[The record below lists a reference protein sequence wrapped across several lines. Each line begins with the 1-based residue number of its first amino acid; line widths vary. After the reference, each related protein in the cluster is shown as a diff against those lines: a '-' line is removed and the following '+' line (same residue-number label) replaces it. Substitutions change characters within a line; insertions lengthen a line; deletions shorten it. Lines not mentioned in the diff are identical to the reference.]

1 MITAVTNGLTS
12 VIGWVGTIIDSMVGE
27 AAELGELL
35 PLFAIG
41 ISISV
46 IFLGVKVV
54 KSIVW
59 GA

>member
-27 AAELGELL
+27 AAALGELL